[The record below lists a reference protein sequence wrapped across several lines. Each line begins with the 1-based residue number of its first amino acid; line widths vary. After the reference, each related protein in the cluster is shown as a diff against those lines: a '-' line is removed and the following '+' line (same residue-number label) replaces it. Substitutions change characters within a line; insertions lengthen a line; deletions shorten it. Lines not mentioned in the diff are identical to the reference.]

1 MSPLNIDFFLNLLF
15 HDDEFVSSLET
26 AIEQILKDGKL
37 DHYDIPSI
45 LVIIV
50 QVINNYDKI
59 KFTLDELSTIVKK
72 ILDYVVSKYSVPIDE
87 EEKQKIADLVEAS
100 LKLAFLQPKFVA
112 FKKKWLSLSMSC
124 IHETFGL
131 DPKGGHIDPKES
143 KSVKEDSDSS
153 ASTTPTTS
161 TKKPATNHLVLSLN
175 SEETV

>member
-15 HDDEFVSSLET
+15 HDDEFVSALET

-87 EEKQKIADLVEAS
+87 AEKQKIADLVEAS

-124 IHETFGL
+124 IHETFGIE
-131 DPKGGHIDPKES
+131 PTGSKEPTG
-143 KSVKEDSDSS
+143 DSDSS
-153 ASTTPTTS
+153 ASTPPTTS
-161 TKKPATNHLVLSLN
+161 AKKPATNHLVLSSSN
-175 SEETV
+175 EETV